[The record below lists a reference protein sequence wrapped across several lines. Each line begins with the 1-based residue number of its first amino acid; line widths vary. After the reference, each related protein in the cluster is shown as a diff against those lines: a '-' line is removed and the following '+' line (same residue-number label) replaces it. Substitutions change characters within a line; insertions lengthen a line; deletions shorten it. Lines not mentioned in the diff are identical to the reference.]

1 MSLAPW
7 CANEVWEFGVDA
19 GGKRFAK
26 VTGRERCPGNL
37 KLNPLWWY
45 RNDYE
50 QQLSEAPWF
59 EPDKSQADRERD
71 WALRNPFQNA
81 NLFLWGVADRN
92 YTVTVVE
99 GDPDPMVV
107 QRDDLQPPQYGW
119 QRALLTLDDG
129 STKTWASYASVGL
142 HWSWGCQPSGVF
154 EVKLN
159 FHKGA

>member
-1 MSLAPW
+1 
-7 CANEVWEFGVDA
+7 
-19 GGKRFAK
+19 
-26 VTGRERCPGNL
+26 
-37 KLNPLWWY
+37 
-45 RNDYE
+45 
-50 QQLSEAPWF
+50 
-59 EPDKSQADRERD
+59 
-71 WALRNPFQNA
+71 
-81 NLFLWGVADRN
+81 
-92 YTVTVVE
+92 
-99 GDPDPMVV
+99 MVV